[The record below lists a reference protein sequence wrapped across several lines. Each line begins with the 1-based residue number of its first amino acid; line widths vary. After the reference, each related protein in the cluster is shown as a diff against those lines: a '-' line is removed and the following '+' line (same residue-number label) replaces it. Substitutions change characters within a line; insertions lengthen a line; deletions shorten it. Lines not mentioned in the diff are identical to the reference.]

1 VSLFRRWRDALAVLA
16 VVGLL
21 ALAAPGAR
29 AVAAGLRA
37 RVEGPSILLLEIPV
51 AAAAVAAT
59 LAVALFVRL
68 RRRRA
73 DAEDDDG
80 VPPPPRRNPWA
91 RFVALAIILVLVALP
106 ATRQFIARQLRLQR
120 PELPAPAVSAAPSPA
135 PAGPVRIPSRAG
147 ELVAVAALGLLGVL
161 LLALLARRSTRR
173 RSGVAIRRPRRTAG
187 TALAQAAAAGA
198 TELSGDDPRTAV
210 LRCYAAMARV
220 LARAG
225 VSGRASD
232 VPRELLARAAA
243 NGTVPAGPV
252 RELTDLFGA
261 ARYSSHP
268 VTEADRQAAA
278 TALQRIR
285 DGAP

>member
-1 VSLFRRWRDALAVLA
+1 M
-16 VVGLL
+16 
-21 ALAAPGAR
+21 
-29 AVAAGLRA
+29 
-37 RVEGPSILLLEIPV
+37 
-51 AAAAVAAT
+51 
-59 LAVALFVRL
+59 
-68 RRRRA
+68 
-73 DAEDDDG
+73 
-80 VPPPPRRNPWA
+80 
-91 RFVALAIILVLVALP
+91 
-106 ATRQFIARQLRLQR
+106 
-120 PELPAPAVSAAPSPA
+120 
-135 PAGPVRIPSRAG
+135 
-147 ELVAVAALGLLGVL
+147 AVAALGLLGVL

-285 DGAP
+285 DTPGQRTSALRCRFET

>member
-21 ALAAPGAR
+21 ALAAPGAG
-29 AVAAGLRA
+29 AVAAGFRA
-37 RVEGPSILLLEIPV
+37 RAEGPSILLLEIPV
-51 AAAAVAAT
+51 AVAAVAAT

-135 PAGPVRIPSRAG
+135 PSGPVRIPSRAG